1 MRLRCRRFLDD
12 VHRLASRYHWG
23 EGEILS
29 LPLPRRQ
36 AYLVRIETEKDAALL
51 HALGEG

>member
-1 MRLRCRRFLDD
+1 MRLRCRRFLKD
-12 VHRLASRYHWG
+12 VHQLASRYHWS

-36 AYLVRIETEKDAALL
+36 AYLVIFEAERDATLL